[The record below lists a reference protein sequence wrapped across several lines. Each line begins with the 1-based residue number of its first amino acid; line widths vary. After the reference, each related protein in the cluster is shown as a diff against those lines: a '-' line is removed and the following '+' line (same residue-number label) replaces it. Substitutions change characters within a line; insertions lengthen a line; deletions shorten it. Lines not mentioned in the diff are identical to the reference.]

1 MPDIDQIDP
10 KKISVQEYIGALEE
24 MFESGLDPSEVD
36 PRAFARLVKH
46 SSGKQLGELDTNK
59 RAQLV
64 IGAVLSQM
72 SAYFRPDKMRSP
84 KESTIRWVLK
94 GGSELVYETV
104 VSTAGCMVSEGQH
117 ADSPRVTLTMKP
129 SEFIKVASGN
139 ASPTR
144 MYMTRKLKLSGDL
157 GFAAA
162 FGSMFEIPKA

>member
-64 IGAVLSQM
+64 IGAAFSQM

-84 KESTIRWVLK
+84 KESTIRWLLK

-104 VSTAGCMVSEGQH
+104 VSTAGSWS
-117 ADSPRVTLTMKP
+117 AR
-129 SEFIKVASGN
+129 GN
-139 ASPTR
+139 TPTPP
-144 MYMTRKLKLSGDL
+144 G
-157 GFAAA
+157 
-162 FGSMFEIPKA
+162 

>member
-64 IGAVLSQM
+64 IGAAFFADVGTFPPGQDALPQRVHHQV
-72 SAYFRPDKMRSP
+72 AAQGRLRARLRDGRVH
-84 KESTIRWVLK
+84 RWI
-94 GGSELVYETV
+94 
-104 VSTAGCMVSEGQH
+104 MVSEGQH

>member
-10 KKISVQEYIGALEE
+10 EKISVQEYIAVLEE
-24 MFESGLDPSEVD
+24 MFESGLDPSQVD

-64 IGAVLSQM
+64 IGAVFSQM
-72 SAYFRPDKMRSP
+72 AAYFRPDKMRSP

-94 GGSELVYETV
+94 GSSELVYETV
-104 VSTAGCMVSEGQH
+104 VSTAGCMVSDGQH

-129 SEFIKVASGN
+129 RSSSRSLPGM
-139 ASPTR
+139 PLPQGCT
-144 MYMTRKLKLSGDL
+144 
-157 GFAAA
+157 
-162 FGSMFEIPKA
+162 